1 MSMQGQVQC
10 QHCGAPM
17 KPHPDGRVY
26 SCNFCGRQAQVG
38 VGADQIAA
46 GMALDLTNID
56 AFMGRLAH
64 ALQQALGGQVRVDS
78 GGGTVHA
85 IELMLEPDGFLVRRD
100 SNGVVAQ
107 HKRIVR
113 GIALKTRDLP
123 LDEWVHHLA
132 EALARHAN
140 VNAHA
145 AWALD
150 QLGLRR

>member
-1 MSMQGQVQC
+1 MQNHVQC
-10 QHCGAPM
+10 HHCGAPM
-17 KPHPDGRVY
+17 LPHPDGRVY
-26 SCNFCGRQAQVG
+26 SCNFCGTQAQVA

-46 GMALDLTNID
+46 GMALDLSNVD
-56 AFMGRLAH
+56 AFLGRLAH
-64 ALQQALGGQVRVDS
+64 ALQQALAGQVHVEAS
-78 GGGTVHA
+78 GGVVRS
-85 IELMLEPDGFLVRRD
+85 IDLMLEPDGFIVRREGA
-100 SNGVVAQ
+100 GVVAQ
-107 HKRIVR
+107 HKKIVR

-123 LDEWVHHLA
+123 LDQWVHQLA

>member
-1 MSMQGQVQC
+1 
-10 QHCGAPM
+10 M

-26 SCNFCGRQAQVG
+26 SCGYCGREAQVG
-38 VGADQIAA
+38 VGADQLAA

-56 AFMGRLAH
+56 AFLGRLAH
-64 ALQQALGGQVRVDS
+64 ALQQALGGQVRVDGS
-78 GGGTVHA
+78 GGYVRA
-85 IELMLEPDGFLVRRD
+85 IELMLEPDGFLVRREAT
-100 SNGVVAQ
+100 GVVAQ

-123 LDEWVHHLA
+123 LDQWVHQLS

-140 VNAHA
+140 VNQHA